1 MYCPVCGN
9 KLEIHDLPPPPE
21 IDWTKAVSDEE
32 IEKYHT
38 AQADHPQR
46 KECTCSNGCF
56 GKDYP
61 LYFHHPLGSIDSAP
75 GDSWS
80 LSWVK

>member
-1 MYCPVCGN
+1 MHCPMCGN
-9 KLEIHDLPPPPE
+9 KLEIHDYPKLEE
-21 IDWTKAVSDEE
+21 IDWAEATDDEMAQFF
-32 IEKYHT
+32 EK
-38 AQADHPQR
+38 QDNWPKR

-61 LYFHHPLGSIDSAP
+61 LYFHHPYRGPDSAP